1 MNWPNGCM
9 PDPVTSDIP
18 VLALSVLLD
27 DAGTQFGAYALPKP
41 IDQDDLVETVG
52 HMLEESHQGP
62 VLVID
67 DDEDVCTLLGAVLRK
82 QGFDVE
88 TAADGQSGLALAAKH
103 HPGLILL
110 DMRLPGMDGFAVLQ
124 ALKKD
129 EATSDVPVIAMTG
142 SPELRTNARARVLTL
157 GVADF
162 ISKPFDISMLVE
174 EVKLFL
180 GTP

>member
-1 MNWPNGCM
+1 MWRRRPTARVVWRWP
-9 PDPVTSDIP
+9 
-18 VLALSVLLD
+18 
-27 DAGTQFGAYALPKP
+27 
-41 IDQDDLVETVG
+41 
-52 HMLEESHQGP
+52 
-62 VLVID
+62 
-67 DDEDVCTLLGAVLRK
+67 
-82 QGFDVE
+82 
-88 TAADGQSGLALAAKH
+88 AKH

-124 ALKKD
+124 ALKKE
-129 EATSDVPVIAMTG
+129 EATSDIPVIAMTG

-157 GVADF
+157 GAADF